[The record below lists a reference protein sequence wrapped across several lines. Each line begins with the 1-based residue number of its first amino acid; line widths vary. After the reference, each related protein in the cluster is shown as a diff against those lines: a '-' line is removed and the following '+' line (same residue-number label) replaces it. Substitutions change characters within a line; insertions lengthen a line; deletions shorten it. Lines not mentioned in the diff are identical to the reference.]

1 MEEEKNDKENEE
13 NEEKDNEEVKSEE
26 ENENNDEIKS
36 NEENEENDNIEEKK
50 ENFQSE
56 KLSLT
61 KLEEKINQAYEEH
74 LQKLNKKIDEDEQSN
89 IDYINDINDIKE
101 LTTITK
107 ERKMS
112 IISNILNNNT
122 EENNKISSP
131 ISIKSNEE
139 ISSSLDNLISLI
151 RLLHIKFKNSTDKE
165 IQQERIDLIK
175 KSLKL
180 IKKYCIC
187 IENQKEIME
196 MGLLSFI
203 EKINKKEEYQIYLSA
218 LDVVKNCTYCENAV
232 QELTSSSYF
241 DLFIEEILKFYENLE
256 TIKDNKDNMICFYYD
271 NIILNNITKYNQ
283 GYESLYNKIGFE
295 KILNI
300 AKNTNNINMLNFIII
315 SLNNKLENSKEKD
328 ELKISELIKD
338 IIFICKKIFDL
349 DSENK
354 KVENIIQIFNLIS
367 KLYTKENESL
377 FTDLNII
384 KIINTSFDKYKNNSD
399 YIKSVINLLKM
410 LSTINGNYFKEINDN
425 NLINKISEQINIVE
439 SNVDLIKIYSD
450 LLCSL
455 LTMEENKKKFFPSD
469 ILKNIVDSI
478 NKYSEKIDSNDENT
492 EQMENKANIPDENS
506 IKMYNS
512 ILNNYLRIINYFSS
526 NEKSPDIINEK
537 YLNIILN
544 TIKKTKLDISNI
556 ILSLGCLNFYFI
568 KTQKEEWKNEDIQN
582 VYLIL
587 NTMKETYNSNS
598 DILINI
604 CILIGSI
611 LKGLSLKFLIER
623 FYSLV
628 IDCINC
634 QESNEK
640 LVASNLSIIK
650 EYLTKN
656 KELESEVFENTEK
669 VVMNLLKIYPKN
681 FSIIINSYGII
692 SLFSQMNA
700 FAHILVQADL
710 INLIKSTLSNKEI
723 DINDEQKNELRLI
736 IYKLLSYLSNL
747 NDKDINQKISLEL
760 MENFVNDLKIE
771 NYSEY
776 LCENT
781 KILVYLFKNKLSI
794 ETFIQNSGLEA
805 IISCLDKFSENKNLI
820 YNIFIILRDIMFS
833 SNENKEKIKSLNI
846 NDKIRNILDKSDDK
860 NKRMKMEGK
869 ILIYNIS
876 YIKKEKSKENTKDK
890 LPFLEYIEKEK
901 IIKNN
906 IYNNITKGIQ
916 IRAPNPKGKIKE
928 FNLCFSPDLMKIY
941 LKKPKSGNIPPKP
954 KYTIETPL
962 VKDVIQNYEITN
974 FKKGGLINKIP
985 EKHLCFAIEQELI
998 EGQKSPKTLIII
1010 CNNNT
1015 ETNLIWGSVEIIV
1028 DYIKRRCGKEY
1039 KLKIDDY
1046 KQFFDEI
1053 EFEQSNKNYDR
1064 KKSVFLI
1071 NKIK

>member
-13 NEEKDNEEVKSEE
+13 NEEKDNEDVKSEE

-187 IENQKEIME
+187 IENQKEILE

-354 KVENIIQIFNLIS
+354 KVENIILIFNLIS

-410 LSTINGNYFKEINDN
+410 LSIINGNYFKEINDN

-455 LTMEENKKKFFPSD
+455 LTMEENKKEFFPSD

-478 NKYSEKIDSNDENT
+478 NKYSEKIDSNGENT
-492 EQMENKANIPDENS
+492 EQMENKTNIPDENS

-681 FSIIINSYGII
+681 FSIIINSYEII

-710 INLIKSTLSNKEI
+710 INLIKGTLSNKEI

-846 NDKIRNILDKSDDK
+846 KDKIQNILDKSDDK

>member
-13 NEEKDNEEVKSEE
+13 NEEKDNEDVKSEE

-89 IDYINDINDIKE
+89 IDYINNINDIKE

-165 IQQERIDLIK
+165 IQQERINLIK

-439 SNVDLIKIYSD
+439 SNDDLIIIYSD

-455 LTMEENKKKFFPSD
+455 LTMEENKKEFFPSD

-478 NKYSEKIDSNDENT
+478 NKYSEKIDSNGENT
-492 EQMENKANIPDENS
+492 EQMENKTNIPDENS

-587 NTMKETYNSNS
+587 NNMKETYNSNS

-723 DINDEQKNELRLI
+723 DINDEQKNEMKLI

-846 NDKIRNILDKSDDK
+846 KDKIQNILDKSDDK

>member
-36 NEENEENDNIEEKK
+36 NEENEENYNIEEKK

-101 LTTITK
+101 LTNITK

-439 SNVDLIKIYSD
+439 SNADLIKIYSD

-455 LTMEENKKKFFPSD
+455 LTMEENKKEFFPSD

-478 NKYSEKIDSNDENT
+478 NKYSEKIDSNGENT
-492 EQMENKANIPDENS
+492 EQMENKTNIPDENS

-587 NTMKETYNSNS
+587 NNMKETYNSNS
-598 DILINI
+598 DFLINI

-723 DINDEQKNELRLI
+723 DINDEQKNEIRLI

-846 NDKIRNILDKSDDK
+846 KDKIQNILDKSDDK

-998 EGQKSPKTLIII
+998 EGQKFPKTLIII

>member
-13 NEEKDNEEVKSEE
+13 NEEKDNEDVKSEE

-36 NEENEENDNIEEKK
+36 NEEKEENDNIEEKK

-107 ERKMS
+107 ERKKS
-112 IISNILNNNT
+112 IISDILNNNT

-384 KIINTSFDKYKNNSD
+384 KIINTSFDKYKSNSD
-399 YIKSVINLLKM
+399 YIKSVINLLKI

-439 SNVDLIKIYSD
+439 SNDDLIKIYSD

-455 LTMEENKKKFFPSD
+455 LTMEENKKEFFPSD

-478 NKYSEKIDSNDENT
+478 NIYSEKINSNGENT
-492 EQMENKANIPDENS
+492 EQMENKTNIPDENS

-723 DINDEQKNELRLI
+723 DINDEQKNEIRLI

-820 YNIFIILRDIMFS
+820 YNIFIVLRDIMFS

-846 NDKIRNILDKSDDK
+846 KDKIQNILDKSDDK

-876 YIKKEKSKENTKDK
+876 YIKKEKSKENIKDK

-941 LKKPKSGNIPPKP
+941 LIKPKSGNIPPKP

>member
-349 DSENK
+349 DSESK

-439 SNVDLIKIYSD
+439 SNDDLIKIYSD

-455 LTMEENKKKFFPSD
+455 LTMEENKKEFFPSD

-492 EQMENKANIPDENS
+492 EQLENKANIPDENS

-568 KTQKEEWKNEDIQN
+568 KTPKEEWKNEDIQN

-692 SLFSQMNA
+692 SLFSQINA

-846 NDKIRNILDKSDDK
+846 KDKIQNILDKSDDK

>member
-13 NEEKDNEEVKSEE
+13 NEEKDNEDVKSEE

-74 LQKLNKKIDEDEQSN
+74 LHKLNKKIDEDEQSN

-101 LTTITK
+101 LTNITK

-165 IQQERIDLIK
+165 IQQERINLIK

-218 LDVVKNCTYCENAV
+218 LDVVKNCTYYENAV
-232 QELTSSSYF
+232 QELTLSSYF

-399 YIKSVINLLKM
+399 YIKNVINLLKM
-410 LSTINGNYFKEINDN
+410 LTTINGNYFKEINDN

-439 SNVDLIKIYSD
+439 SNDDLIKIYSD

-455 LTMEENKKKFFPSD
+455 LTMEENKKEFFPSD

-478 NKYSEKIDSNDENT
+478 NKYSEKIDSN
-492 EQMENKANIPDENS
+492 EQKENKANIPDENS

-681 FSIIINSYGII
+681 FSIIINSYGIL

-846 NDKIRNILDKSDDK
+846 KDKIQNILDKSDDK

-1015 ETNLIWGSVEIIV
+1015 ETNLIWGSVEITV

-1039 KLKIDDY
+1039 KLKIDNY

>member
-1 MEEEKNDKENEE
+1 M
-13 NEEKDNEEVKSEE
+13 
-26 ENENNDEIKS
+26 
-36 NEENEENDNIEEKK
+36 
-50 ENFQSE
+50 
-56 KLSLT
+56 
-61 KLEEKINQAYEEH
+61 
-74 LQKLNKKIDEDEQSN
+74 
-89 IDYINDINDIKE
+89 
-101 LTTITK
+101 
-107 ERKMS
+107 
-112 IISNILNNNT
+112 
-122 EENNKISSP
+122 
-131 ISIKSNEE
+131 
-139 ISSSLDNLISLI
+139 
-151 RLLHIKFKNSTDKE
+151 
-165 IQQERIDLIK
+165 
-175 KSLKL
+175 
-180 IKKYCIC
+180 
-187 IENQKEIME
+187 
-196 MGLLSFI
+196 
-203 EKINKKEEYQIYLSA
+203 
-218 LDVVKNCTYCENAV
+218 
-232 QELTSSSYF
+232 
-241 DLFIEEILKFYENLE
+241 
-256 TIKDNKDNMICFYYD
+256 
-271 NIILNNITKYNQ
+271 
-283 GYESLYNKIGFE
+283 
-295 KILNI
+295 
-300 AKNTNNINMLNFIII
+300 
-315 SLNNKLENSKEKD
+315 
-328 ELKISELIKD
+328 
-338 IIFICKKIFDL
+338 
-349 DSENK
+349 
-354 KVENIIQIFNLIS
+354 
-367 KLYTKENESL
+367 
-377 FTDLNII
+377 
-384 KIINTSFDKYKNNSD
+384 
-399 YIKSVINLLKM
+399 
-410 LSTINGNYFKEINDN
+410 
-425 NLINKISEQINIVE
+425 
-439 SNVDLIKIYSD
+439 
-450 LLCSL
+450 
-455 LTMEENKKKFFPSD
+455 
-469 ILKNIVDSI
+469 
-478 NKYSEKIDSNDENT
+478 
-492 EQMENKANIPDENS
+492 
-506 IKMYNS
+506 
-512 ILNNYLRIINYFSS
+512 
-526 NEKSPDIINEK
+526 
-537 YLNIILN
+537 
-544 TIKKTKLDISNI
+544 
-556 ILSLGCLNFYFI
+556 
-568 KTQKEEWKNEDIQN
+568 
-582 VYLIL
+582 
-587 NTMKETYNSNS
+587 
-598 DILINI
+598 
-604 CILIGSI
+604 
-611 LKGLSLKFLIER
+611 
-623 FYSLV
+623 V

-681 FSIIINSYGII
+681 FSIIINSYEIL

-723 DINDEQKNELRLI
+723 DINDEQKNEMKLI

-747 NDKDINQKISLEL
+747 NDKDINLKISLEL

-846 NDKIRNILDKSDDK
+846 KDKIQNILDKSDDK

>member
-13 NEEKDNEEVKSEE
+13 NEEKDNEDVKSEE

-165 IQQERIDLIK
+165 IQQERINLIK

-180 IKKYCIC
+180 VKKYCIC

-439 SNVDLIKIYSD
+439 SNDDLIIIYSD

-455 LTMEENKKKFFPSD
+455 LTMEENKKEFFPSD

-492 EQMENKANIPDENS
+492 EQKENKTNIPDENS

-640 LVASNLSIIK
+640 LVASNLSMVK

-846 NDKIRNILDKSDDK
+846 KDKIQNILDKSDDK

>member
-187 IENQKEIME
+187 IENQKEILE

-439 SNVDLIKIYSD
+439 SNDDLIIIYSD

-492 EQMENKANIPDENS
+492 EQKENKTNIPDENS

-526 NEKSPDIINEK
+526 NEKSLDIINEK

-604 CILIGSI
+604 CIL
-611 LKGLSLKFLIER
+611 
-623 FYSLV
+623 
-628 IDCINC
+628 INC

-846 NDKIRNILDKSDDK
+846 KDKIQNILDKSDDK

>member
-13 NEEKDNEEVKSEE
+13 NEEKDNEDVKSEE

-165 IQQERIDLIK
+165 IQQERIDLIT

-187 IENQKEIME
+187 IYNQKEIME

-232 QELTSSSYF
+232 QELTLSSYF

-256 TIKDNKDNMICFYYD
+256 TIKDNKDNMICFYYG

-439 SNVDLIKIYSD
+439 SNDDLIKIYSD

-455 LTMEENKKKFFPSD
+455 LTMEENKKEFFPSD

-537 YLNIILN
+537 YLKIILN

-681 FSIIINSYGII
+681 FSIIINSYGIL

-710 INLIKSTLSNKEI
+710 INLIKSSLSNKEI

-776 LCENT
+776 LFENT

-820 YNIFIILRDIMFS
+820 YNIFISLRDIMFS

-846 NDKIRNILDKSDDK
+846 KDKIQNILDKSDDK

-1028 DYIKRRCGKEY
+1028 DYIKRRFGKEY

>member
-13 NEEKDNEEVKSEE
+13 NEEKDNEDVKSEE

-101 LTTITK
+101 LTNITK

-165 IQQERIDLIK
+165 IQQERINLIK

-187 IENQKEIME
+187 IENQKEILE

-203 EKINKKEEYQIYLSA
+203 EKINKKEEYQIYLST

-455 LTMEENKKKFFPSD
+455 LTMEENKKEFFPSD

-492 EQMENKANIPDENS
+492 EQKENKTNIPDENS

-736 IYKLLSYLSNL
+736 IYRLLSYLSNL

-846 NDKIRNILDKSDDK
+846 KDKIQNILDKSDDK

>member
-13 NEEKDNEEVKSEE
+13 NEEKDNEDVKSEE

-112 IISNILNNNT
+112 IISDILNNNT

-439 SNVDLIKIYSD
+439 SNDDLIKIYSD

-455 LTMEENKKKFFPSD
+455 LTMEENKKEFFPSD

-492 EQMENKANIPDENS
+492 EQKENKTNIPDENS

-681 FSIIINSYGII
+681 FSIIINSYEIL
-692 SLFSQMNA
+692 SLFSQLNA

-846 NDKIRNILDKSDDK
+846 KDKIQNILDKSDDK

>member
-101 LTTITK
+101 LTNITK

-439 SNVDLIKIYSD
+439 SNADLIKIYSD

-455 LTMEENKKKFFPSD
+455 LTMEENKKEFFPSD

-492 EQMENKANIPDENS
+492 EQKENKTNIPDENS

-692 SLFSQMNA
+692 SLFSQINA

-723 DINDEQKNELRLI
+723 DINDEQKNEMKLI

-846 NDKIRNILDKSDDK
+846 KDKIQNILDKSDDK

>member
-101 LTTITK
+101 LTNITK

-384 KIINTSFDKYKNNSD
+384 KMINTSFDKYKNNSD

-439 SNVDLIKIYSD
+439 SNADLIKIYSD

-455 LTMEENKKKFFPSD
+455 LTMEENKKEFFPSD

-492 EQMENKANIPDENS
+492 EQMENKTNIPDENS

-556 ILSLGCLNFYFI
+556 ILSLSCLNFYFI

-846 NDKIRNILDKSDDK
+846 KDKIQNILDKSDDK

>member
-13 NEEKDNEEVKSEE
+13 NEEKDNEDVKSEE

-300 AKNTNNINMLNFIII
+300 AKNSNNINMLNFIII

-439 SNVDLIKIYSD
+439 SNDDLIKIYSD

-455 LTMEENKKKFFPSD
+455 LTMEENKKEFFPSD

-681 FSIIINSYGII
+681 FSIIINSYEII
-692 SLFSQMNA
+692 SLFSQMDV

-723 DINDEQKNELRLI
+723 DINDEQKNEMKLI
-736 IYKLLSYLSNL
+736 IYRLLSYLSNL

-846 NDKIRNILDKSDDK
+846 KDKIQNILDKSDDK

>member
-13 NEEKDNEEVKSEE
+13 NEEKDNEDVKSEE

-101 LTTITK
+101 LTNITK

-300 AKNTNNINMLNFIII
+300 AKNSNNINMLNFIII

-384 KIINTSFDKYKNNSD
+384 KIINTSFDKYKSNSD

-439 SNVDLIKIYSD
+439 SNDDLIKIYSD

-455 LTMEENKKKFFPSD
+455 LTMEENKKKFFPS

-492 EQMENKANIPDENS
+492 EQKENKANIPDENS

-723 DINDEQKNELRLI
+723 DINDDQKNELRLI

-846 NDKIRNILDKSDDK
+846 KDKIQNILDKSDDK

>member
-74 LQKLNKKIDEDEQSN
+74 LHKLNKKIDEDEQSN

-439 SNVDLIKIYSD
+439 SNDDLIKIYSD

-455 LTMEENKKKFFPSD
+455 LTMEENKKEFFPSD

-492 EQMENKANIPDENS
+492 EQKENKTNIPDENS

-526 NEKSPDIINEK
+526 NEKSLDIINEK

-544 TIKKTKLDISNI
+544 TIKI
-556 ILSLGCLNFYFI
+556 
-568 KTQKEEWKNEDIQN
+568 
-582 VYLIL
+582 YLIL
-587 NTMKETYNSNS
+587 
-598 DILINI
+598 
-604 CILIGSI
+604 
-611 LKGLSLKFLIER
+611 
-623 FYSLV
+623 FY
-628 IDCINC
+628 
-634 QESNEK
+634 
-640 LVASNLSIIK
+640 
-650 EYLTKN
+650 
-656 KELESEVFENTEK
+656 
-669 VVMNLLKIYPKN
+669 
-681 FSIIINSYGII
+681 
-692 SLFSQMNA
+692 
-700 FAHILVQADL
+700 
-710 INLIKSTLSNKEI
+710 
-723 DINDEQKNELRLI
+723 
-736 IYKLLSYLSNL
+736 
-747 NDKDINQKISLEL
+747 
-760 MENFVNDLKIE
+760 
-771 NYSEY
+771 
-776 LCENT
+776 
-781 KILVYLFKNKLSI
+781 
-794 ETFIQNSGLEA
+794 
-805 IISCLDKFSENKNLI
+805 
-820 YNIFIILRDIMFS
+820 
-833 SNENKEKIKSLNI
+833 
-846 NDKIRNILDKSDDK
+846 
-860 NKRMKMEGK
+860 
-869 ILIYNIS
+869 
-876 YIKKEKSKENTKDK
+876 
-890 LPFLEYIEKEK
+890 
-901 IIKNN
+901 
-906 IYNNITKGIQ
+906 
-916 IRAPNPKGKIKE
+916 
-928 FNLCFSPDLMKIY
+928 
-941 LKKPKSGNIPPKP
+941 
-954 KYTIETPL
+954 PL
-962 VKDVIQNYEITN
+962 VV
-974 FKKGGLINKIP
+974 
-985 EKHLCFAIEQELI
+985 
-998 EGQKSPKTLIII
+998 
-1010 CNNNT
+1010 
-1015 ETNLIWGSVEIIV
+1015 
-1028 DYIKRRCGKEY
+1028 
-1039 KLKIDDY
+1039 
-1046 KQFFDEI
+1046 
-1053 EFEQSNKNYDR
+1053 
-1064 KKSVFLI
+1064 
-1071 NKIK
+1071 

>member
-13 NEEKDNEEVKSEE
+13 NEEKDNEDVKSEE

-36 NEENEENDNIEEKK
+36 NEEKEENDNIEEKK

-139 ISSSLDNLISLI
+139 INSSLDNLISLI

-187 IENQKEIME
+187 IENQKEIIE

-218 LDVVKNCTYCENAV
+218 LDVVENCTYCENAV

-384 KIINTSFDKYKNNSD
+384 KIINTSFDKYKSNSD
-399 YIKSVINLLKM
+399 YIKSVINLLKI

-439 SNVDLIKIYSD
+439 SNDDLIKIYSD

-455 LTMEENKKKFFPSD
+455 LTMEENKKEFFPSD
-469 ILKNIVDSI
+469 ILKNIVNSI
-478 NKYSEKIDSNDENT
+478 NKYLEKIDSNDENT

-506 IKMYNS
+506 INMYNS

-681 FSIIINSYGII
+681 FSIIINSYEIL
-692 SLFSQMNA
+692 SLFSQLNA

-723 DINDEQKNELRLI
+723 DINDEQKNEIRLI

-820 YNIFIILRDIMFS
+820 YNIFIVLRDIMFS

-846 NDKIRNILDKSDDK
+846 KDKIQNILDKSDDK

-876 YIKKEKSKENTKDK
+876 YIKKEKSKENIKDK

>member
-13 NEEKDNEEVKSEE
+13 NEEKDNEDVKSEE

-101 LTTITK
+101 LTNITK

-295 KILNI
+295 RILNI

-367 KLYTKENESL
+367 KLYTKEKESL

-439 SNVDLIKIYSD
+439 SNDDLIIIYSD

-492 EQMENKANIPDENS
+492 EQKENKTNIPDENS

-556 ILSLGCLNFYFI
+556 VLSLGCLNFYFI
-568 KTQKEEWKNEDIQN
+568 KTPKEEWKNEDIQN

-587 NTMKETYNSNS
+587 NTMKETYNNNS

-681 FSIIINSYGII
+681 FSIIINSYGIL

-736 IYKLLSYLSNL
+736 IYRLLSYLSNL

-760 MENFVNDLKIE
+760 MENFINDLKIE

-776 LCENT
+776 LCENS

-846 NDKIRNILDKSDDK
+846 KDKIQNILDKSNDK

>member
-13 NEEKDNEEVKSEE
+13 NEEKDNEDVKSEE

-122 EENNKISSP
+122 EENNKISST

-439 SNVDLIKIYSD
+439 SNDDLIKIYSD

-455 LTMEENKKKFFPSD
+455 LTMEENKKEFFPSD

-492 EQMENKANIPDENS
+492 EQIENKTNVPDENS

-526 NEKSPDIINEK
+526 NEKSLDIINEK

-760 MENFVNDLKIE
+760 MENFVKDLKIE

-846 NDKIRNILDKSDDK
+846 KDKIQNILDKSDDK

>member
-13 NEEKDNEEVKSEE
+13 NEEKDNEDVKSEE

-89 IDYINDINDIKE
+89 IDYINNINDIKE

-439 SNVDLIKIYSD
+439 SNDDLIKIYSD

-455 LTMEENKKKFFPSD
+455 LTMEENKKEFFPSD

-846 NDKIRNILDKSDDK
+846 KDKIQNILDKSDDK

>member
-13 NEEKDNEEVKSEE
+13 NEEKDNEDVKSEE

-89 IDYINDINDIKE
+89 IDYINDMDDIKE
-101 LTTITK
+101 LTNITK

-187 IENQKEIME
+187 IENQKEILE

-218 LDVVKNCTYCENAV
+218 LDVVKNCTYCENAL

-439 SNVDLIKIYSD
+439 SNDDLIKIYSD

-455 LTMEENKKKFFPSD
+455 LTMEENKKEFFPSD

-492 EQMENKANIPDENS
+492 EQKENKANIPDENS

-544 TIKKTKLDISNI
+544 TIKKSKLDISNI

-723 DINDEQKNELRLI
+723 DINDEQKNEMKLI

-846 NDKIRNILDKSDDK
+846 KDKIQNILDKSDDK

>member
-1 MEEEKNDKENEE
+1 
-13 NEEKDNEEVKSEE
+13 
-26 ENENNDEIKS
+26 
-36 NEENEENDNIEEKK
+36 
-50 ENFQSE
+50 
-56 KLSLT
+56 
-61 KLEEKINQAYEEH
+61 
-74 LQKLNKKIDEDEQSN
+74 
-89 IDYINDINDIKE
+89 
-101 LTTITK
+101 
-107 ERKMS
+107 
-112 IISNILNNNT
+112 
-122 EENNKISSP
+122 
-131 ISIKSNEE
+131 
-139 ISSSLDNLISLI
+139 
-151 RLLHIKFKNSTDKE
+151 
-165 IQQERIDLIK
+165 
-175 KSLKL
+175 
-180 IKKYCIC
+180 
-187 IENQKEIME
+187 
-196 MGLLSFI
+196 
-203 EKINKKEEYQIYLSA
+203 
-218 LDVVKNCTYCENAV
+218 
-232 QELTSSSYF
+232 
-241 DLFIEEILKFYENLE
+241 
-256 TIKDNKDNMICFYYD
+256 
-271 NIILNNITKYNQ
+271 
-283 GYESLYNKIGFE
+283 
-295 KILNI
+295 
-300 AKNTNNINMLNFIII
+300 
-315 SLNNKLENSKEKD
+315 
-328 ELKISELIKD
+328 
-338 IIFICKKIFDL
+338 
-349 DSENK
+349 
-354 KVENIIQIFNLIS
+354 
-367 KLYTKENESL
+367 
-377 FTDLNII
+377 
-384 KIINTSFDKYKNNSD
+384 
-399 YIKSVINLLKM
+399 
-410 LSTINGNYFKEINDN
+410 
-425 NLINKISEQINIVE
+425 
-439 SNVDLIKIYSD
+439 
-450 LLCSL
+450 
-455 LTMEENKKKFFPSD
+455 MEENKKEFFPSD

-537 YLNIILN
+537 YLKIILN

-568 KTQKEEWKNEDIQN
+568 KTPKEEWKNEDIQN

-587 NTMKETYNSNS
+587 NNMKETYNSNS

-681 FSIIINSYGII
+681 FSIIINSYEIL
-692 SLFSQMNA
+692 SFFSQMNA

-846 NDKIRNILDKSDDK
+846 KDKIQNILDKSDDK

>member
-13 NEEKDNEEVKSEE
+13 NDEKDNEEVKSEE

-101 LTTITK
+101 LTNITK

-187 IENQKEIME
+187 IENQKEILE

-349 DSENK
+349 DTENK
-354 KVENIIQIFNLIS
+354 KVDNIIQIFNLIS

-439 SNVDLIKIYSD
+439 SNDDLIKIYSD

-455 LTMEENKKKFFPSD
+455 LTMEENKKEFFPSD

-681 FSIIINSYGII
+681 FSIIINSYGIL

-736 IYKLLSYLSNL
+736 IYRLLSYLSNL

-776 LCENT
+776 LFENT

-846 NDKIRNILDKSDDK
+846 KDKIQNILDKSDDK

>member
-165 IQQERIDLIK
+165 IQQERINLIK

-180 IKKYCIC
+180 VKKYCIC

-354 KVENIIQIFNLIS
+354 KVENIILIFNLIS

-399 YIKSVINLLKM
+399 YIKSVINLLKI

-439 SNVDLIKIYSD
+439 SNADLIKIYSD

-455 LTMEENKKKFFPSD
+455 LTMEENKKEFFPSD

-526 NEKSPDIINEK
+526 NEKSPDIINGK

-723 DINDEQKNELRLI
+723 DINDEQKNEMKLI
-736 IYKLLSYLSNL
+736 IYRLLSYLSNL

-846 NDKIRNILDKSDDK
+846 KDKIQNILDKSDDK
-860 NKRMKMEGK
+860 NKRMKMEGR

>member
-1 MEEEKNDKENEE
+1 
-13 NEEKDNEEVKSEE
+13 
-26 ENENNDEIKS
+26 
-36 NEENEENDNIEEKK
+36 
-50 ENFQSE
+50 
-56 KLSLT
+56 
-61 KLEEKINQAYEEH
+61 
-74 LQKLNKKIDEDEQSN
+74 
-89 IDYINDINDIKE
+89 
-101 LTTITK
+101 
-107 ERKMS
+107 
-112 IISNILNNNT
+112 
-122 EENNKISSP
+122 
-131 ISIKSNEE
+131 
-139 ISSSLDNLISLI
+139 
-151 RLLHIKFKNSTDKE
+151 
-165 IQQERIDLIK
+165 
-175 KSLKL
+175 
-180 IKKYCIC
+180 
-187 IENQKEIME
+187 
-196 MGLLSFI
+196 
-203 EKINKKEEYQIYLSA
+203 
-218 LDVVKNCTYCENAV
+218 
-232 QELTSSSYF
+232 
-241 DLFIEEILKFYENLE
+241 
-256 TIKDNKDNMICFYYD
+256 
-271 NIILNNITKYNQ
+271 
-283 GYESLYNKIGFE
+283 
-295 KILNI
+295 
-300 AKNTNNINMLNFIII
+300 MLNFIII

-384 KIINTSFDKYKNNSD
+384 KIINTSFDKYKNNCD
-399 YIKSVINLLKM
+399 YMKSVINLLKM
-410 LSTINGNYFKEINDN
+410 LSTINGNYFKENNDN
-425 NLINKISEQINIVE
+425 NLINKITEQINIVE
-439 SNVDLIKIYSD
+439 SNDDLIKIYSD

-455 LTMEENKKKFFPSD
+455 LTMEENKKEFFPSD

-492 EQMENKANIPDENS
+492 EQKENKTNIPDENS

-544 TIKKTKLDISNI
+544 TIKRTKLDISNI

-805 IISCLDKFSENKNLI
+805 LISCLDKFSENKNLI

-846 NDKIRNILDKSDDK
+846 KDKIQNILDKSDDK

-1015 ETNLIWGSVEIIV
+1015 ETNLIW
-1028 DYIKRRCGKEY
+1028 
-1039 KLKIDDY
+1039 
-1046 KQFFDEI
+1046 
-1053 EFEQSNKNYDR
+1053 
-1064 KKSVFLI
+1064 
-1071 NKIK
+1071 

>member
-13 NEEKDNEEVKSEE
+13 NEEKDNEDVKSEE

-74 LQKLNKKIDEDEQSN
+74 LQKLNKKIDGDEQSN

-439 SNVDLIKIYSD
+439 SNDDLIKIYSD

-455 LTMEENKKKFFPSD
+455 LTMEENKKEFFPSD

-506 IKMYNS
+506 IKIYNS

-526 NEKSPDIINEK
+526 NEKSLDIINEK

-723 DINDEQKNELRLI
+723 DINDEQKNEMKLI

-860 NKRMKMEGK
+860 NKRMKINQM
-869 ILIYNIS
+869 I
-876 YIKKEKSKENTKDK
+876 
-890 LPFLEYIEKEK
+890 
-901 IIKNN
+901 
-906 IYNNITKGIQ
+906 
-916 IRAPNPKGKIKE
+916 KIK
-928 FNLCFSPDLMKIY
+928 
-941 LKKPKSGNIPPKP
+941 G
-954 KYTIETPL
+954 
-962 VKDVIQNYEITN
+962 
-974 FKKGGLINKIP
+974 
-985 EKHLCFAIEQELI
+985 
-998 EGQKSPKTLIII
+998 
-1010 CNNNT
+1010 
-1015 ETNLIWGSVEIIV
+1015 
-1028 DYIKRRCGKEY
+1028 
-1039 KLKIDDY
+1039 
-1046 KQFFDEI
+1046 
-1053 EFEQSNKNYDR
+1053 
-1064 KKSVFLI
+1064 
-1071 NKIK
+1071 

>member
-101 LTTITK
+101 LTNITK

-187 IENQKEIME
+187 IENQKEILE

-300 AKNTNNINMLNFIII
+300 AKNSNNINMLNFIII

-455 LTMEENKKKFFPSD
+455 LTMEENKKEFFPSD

-492 EQMENKANIPDENS
+492 EQKENKANIPDENS

-681 FSIIINSYGII
+681 FSIIINSYGIL

-723 DINDEQKNELRLI
+723 DINDEQKNEMKLI
-736 IYKLLSYLSNL
+736 IYRLLSYLSNL

-846 NDKIRNILDKSDDK
+846 KDKIQNILDKSDDK

>member
-13 NEEKDNEEVKSEE
+13 NEEKDNEDVKSEE

-101 LTTITK
+101 LTNITK

-455 LTMEENKKKFFPSD
+455 LTMEENKKEFFPSD

-492 EQMENKANIPDENS
+492 EQKENKANIPDENS

-681 FSIIINSYGII
+681 FSIIINSYGIL

-723 DINDEQKNELRLI
+723 DINDDQKNELRLI

-846 NDKIRNILDKSDDK
+846 KDKIQNILDKSDDK

>member
-13 NEEKDNEEVKSEE
+13 NEEKDNEDVKSEE

-256 TIKDNKDNMICFYYD
+256 TIKDNKDNLICFYYD

-384 KIINTSFDKYKNNSD
+384 KIINTSFDKYENNSD

-439 SNVDLIKIYSD
+439 SNDDLIIIYSD

-455 LTMEENKKKFFPSD
+455 LTMEENKKEFFPSD

-478 NKYSEKIDSNDENT
+478 NKYSEKIDSNGENT
-492 EQMENKANIPDENS
+492 EQMENKTNIPDENS

-587 NTMKETYNSNS
+587 NNMKETYNSNS

-723 DINDEQKNELRLI
+723 DINDEQKNEMKLI

-846 NDKIRNILDKSDDK
+846 KDKIQNILDKSDDK

-869 ILIYNIS
+869 ILIYNSS

>member
-1 MEEEKNDKENEE
+1 MEEEKKDKENEE
-13 NEEKDNEEVKSEE
+13 NEEKDNEDVKSEE

-89 IDYINDINDIKE
+89 IDYINKINDIKE

-107 ERKMS
+107 ERKKS
-112 IISNILNNNT
+112 ITSPDILNNNT

-271 NIILNNITKYNQ
+271 NIILKNITKYNQ

-455 LTMEENKKKFFPSD
+455 LTMEENKKEFFPSD

-478 NKYSEKIDSNDENT
+478 NKYSEKIDSNGENT
-492 EQMENKANIPDENS
+492 EQMENKTNIPDENS

-544 TIKKTKLDISNI
+544 TIKKSKLDISNI

-723 DINDEQKNELRLI
+723 DINDEQKNEMKLI

-846 NDKIRNILDKSDDK
+846 KDKIQNILDKSDDK

-876 YIKKEKSKENTKDK
+876 YIKKEKSKEK
-890 LPFLEYIEKEK
+890 
-901 IIKNN
+901 
-906 IYNNITKGIQ
+906 
-916 IRAPNPKGKIKE
+916 
-928 FNLCFSPDLMKIY
+928 
-941 LKKPKSGNIPPKP
+941 
-954 KYTIETPL
+954 
-962 VKDVIQNYEITN
+962 
-974 FKKGGLINKIP
+974 
-985 EKHLCFAIEQELI
+985 
-998 EGQKSPKTLIII
+998 
-1010 CNNNT
+1010 
-1015 ETNLIWGSVEIIV
+1015 
-1028 DYIKRRCGKEY
+1028 
-1039 KLKIDDY
+1039 
-1046 KQFFDEI
+1046 
-1053 EFEQSNKNYDR
+1053 
-1064 KKSVFLI
+1064 
-1071 NKIK
+1071 

>member
-112 IISNILNNNT
+112 IISDILNNNT

-439 SNVDLIKIYSD
+439 SNDDLIKIYSD

-455 LTMEENKKKFFPSD
+455 LTMEENKKEFFPSD

-492 EQMENKANIPDENS
+492 EQKENKTNIPDENS

-723 DINDEQKNELRLI
+723 DINDEQKNEMKLI

-846 NDKIRNILDKSDDK
+846 KDKIQNILDKSDDK

-906 IYNNITKGIQ
+906 IYINITKGIQ

>member
-26 ENENNDEIKS
+26 ENENNDEIKY
-36 NEENEENDNIEEKK
+36 NEENDNIEEKK

-101 LTTITK
+101 LTNITK

-439 SNVDLIKIYSD
+439 SNADLIKIYSD

-455 LTMEENKKKFFPSD
+455 LTMEENKKEFFPSD

-478 NKYSEKIDSNDENT
+478 NKYSEKIDSNGENT
-492 EQMENKANIPDENS
+492 EQMENKTNIPDENS

-587 NTMKETYNSNS
+587 NNMKETYNSNS

-723 DINDEQKNELRLI
+723 DINDEQKNEIRLI

-846 NDKIRNILDKSDDK
+846 KDKIQNILDKSDDK

-998 EGQKSPKTLIII
+998 EGQKFPKTLIII

>member
-101 LTTITK
+101 LTNITK

-187 IENQKEIME
+187 IENQKEILE

-338 IIFICKKIFDL
+338 IIFICTKIFDL
-349 DSENK
+349 NSENK

-399 YIKSVINLLKM
+399 YIKSVINLLKI

-439 SNVDLIKIYSD
+439 SNDDLIIIYSD

-455 LTMEENKKKFFPSD
+455 LTMEENKKEFFPSD

-478 NKYSEKIDSNDENT
+478 NKYSEKIDSNGENT
-492 EQMENKANIPDENS
+492 EQMENKTNIPDENS

-568 KTQKEEWKNEDIQN
+568 KTPKEEWKNEDIQN

-681 FSIIINSYGII
+681 FSIIINSYGIL

-846 NDKIRNILDKSDDK
+846 KDKIQNILDKSDDK

-962 VKDVIQNYEITN
+962 VKDIIQNYEITN

>member
-101 LTTITK
+101 LTNITK

-439 SNVDLIKIYSD
+439 SNDDLIKIYSD

-455 LTMEENKKKFFPSD
+455 LTMEENKKEFFPSD

-681 FSIIINSYGII
+681 FSIIINSYEIL

-846 NDKIRNILDKSDDK
+846 KDKIQNILDKSDDK

-1039 KLKIDDY
+1039 KLKINDY

>member
-13 NEEKDNEEVKSEE
+13 NEEKDNEDVKSEE

-89 IDYINDINDIKE
+89 IDYINNINDIKE

-367 KLYTKENESL
+367 KLYTKEKESL

-384 KIINTSFDKYKNNSD
+384 KIINTSFDKYKSNSD

-439 SNVDLIKIYSD
+439 SNDDLIKIYSD

-455 LTMEENKKKFFPSD
+455 LTMEENKKEFFPSD

-478 NKYSEKIDSNDENT
+478 NIYSEKIDSNDENT
-492 EQMENKANIPDENS
+492 EQIENKTNVPDENS

-526 NEKSPDIINEK
+526 NEKSLDIINEK

-681 FSIIINSYGII
+681 FSIIINSYGIL

-846 NDKIRNILDKSDDK
+846 KDKIQNILDKSDDK

-876 YIKKEKSKENTKDK
+876 YIKKEKCKENTKDK
-890 LPFLEYIEKEK
+890 LPFLDYIEKEK

>member
-300 AKNTNNINMLNFIII
+300 AKNSNNINMLNFIII

-349 DSENK
+349 DSESK

-439 SNVDLIKIYSD
+439 SNDDLIKIYSD

-455 LTMEENKKKFFPSD
+455 LTMEENKKEFFPSD

-478 NKYSEKIDSNDENT
+478 NKYSEKIDSNGENT
-492 EQMENKANIPDENS
+492 EQMENKTNIPDENS

-526 NEKSPDIINEK
+526 NEKSLDIINEK

-681 FSIIINSYGII
+681 FSIIINSYGIL

-723 DINDEQKNELRLI
+723 DINDDQKNELRLI

-846 NDKIRNILDKSDDK
+846 KDKIQNILDKSDDK

>member
-13 NEEKDNEEVKSEE
+13 NEEKDNEDVKSEE

-36 NEENEENDNIEEKK
+36 NEENEENDNMEEKK

-89 IDYINDINDIKE
+89 INYINDINDIKE
-101 LTTITK
+101 LTNITK

-122 EENNKISSP
+122 EENKKISSP

-439 SNVDLIKIYSD
+439 SNDDLIKIYSD

-455 LTMEENKKKFFPSD
+455 LTMEENKKEFFPSD

-526 NEKSPDIINEK
+526 NEKSLDIINEK

-587 NTMKETYNSNS
+587 NNMKETYNSNS

-820 YNIFIILRDIMFS
+820 YNIFISLRDIMFS

-846 NDKIRNILDKSDDK
+846 KDKIQNILDKSDDK

>member
-101 LTTITK
+101 LTNITK

-399 YIKSVINLLKM
+399 YIKSVINLLQM

-439 SNVDLIKIYSD
+439 SNDDLIKIYSD

-455 LTMEENKKKFFPSD
+455 LTMEENKKEFFPSD

-526 NEKSPDIINEK
+526 NEKSLDIINEK

-681 FSIIINSYGII
+681 FSIIINSYEIL

-846 NDKIRNILDKSDDK
+846 KDKIQSILDKSDDK

-1015 ETNLIWGSVEIIV
+1015 ETNLIWGIVEIIV

-1039 KLKIDDY
+1039 KLKIDNY

>member
-165 IQQERIDLIK
+165 IQQERIDLIT

-439 SNVDLIKIYSD
+439 SNDDLIIIYSD

-455 LTMEENKKKFFPSD
+455 LTMEENKKEFFPSD

-492 EQMENKANIPDENS
+492 EQKENKTNIPDENS

-846 NDKIRNILDKSDDK
+846 KDKIQNILDKSDDK